1 MASFWGSVDCG
12 GKRSATPLW
21 PASGAQS
28 AVAADA
34 LPAHSKVGL
43 VRYPRL
49 QPRDAECAAKLKKR
63 TLTNLYNERPAW
75 LDRAHK
81 KLDVAVAAAY
91 GWNDFV
97 EILEQSR
104 PGQIYDFDESALLI
118 LDTDEKGYLAEMG
131 KFRKDFDERIL
142 ERLLAL
148 NLERAA
154 EEEKAAKVKKPKTSR
169 AKKEDELI

>member
-1 MASFWGSVDCG
+1 MARPC
-12 GKRSATPLW
+12 
-21 PASGAQS
+21 AQEI
-28 AVAADA
+28 
-34 LPAHSKVGL
+34 GC
-43 VRYPRL
+43 RRRRRL
-49 QPRDAECAAKLKKR
+49 
-63 TLTNLYNERPAW
+63 
-75 LDRAHK
+75 
-81 KLDVAVAAAY
+81 

-104 PGQIYDFDESALLI
+104 PGQIYDFDEGGWLM
-118 LDTDEKGYLAEMG
+118 LDTDEKGLTAETE